1 MAAMTVYLL
10 LGGNIGPVRENL
22 QRAREMIADR
32 VGRVAGA
39 SRVYRSPAWGFESP
53 DPFYNQAL
61 AVETAMAPD
70 EVMRTLLDI
79 ERLLGRRRDADVS
92 DAAGSAGVVASGS
105 AVGTHSGSAALHA
118 SRRPLRQLRGGVRPA
133 SRSASSDSTP
143 SGRTYTSRPI
153 DIDILFF
160 GDLILRTPLLTVPH
174 PRLAARRFALLPLC
188 EIASAL
194 VHPACGLTVAE
205 LLAACPDLS
214 EVTPVV

>member
-1 MAAMTVYLL
+1 MMVYLL

-22 QRAREMIADR
+22 QRAREMIGDR
-32 VGRVAGA
+32 VGRVAGV
-39 SRVYRSPAWGFESP
+39 SCVYRSPAWGFESP
-53 DPFYNQAL
+53 DPFYNVAL

-92 DAAGSAGVVASGS
+92 DAAGSVGADGGS
-105 AVGTHSGSAALHA
+105 AVLHV
-118 SRRPLRQLRGGVRPA
+118 SRHPLRQLRGGVRPA
-133 SRSASSDSTP
+133 SRSALTSSAGSAGAVASGIASSD
-143 SGRTYTSRPI
+143 RTYTSRPI

-160 GDLILRTPLLTVPH
+160 GNLVLRTALLTVPH

-188 EIASAL
+188 EIAPAL
-194 VHPACGLTVAE
+194 VHPVCGLTVAE

-214 EVTPVV
+214 EVTPVD